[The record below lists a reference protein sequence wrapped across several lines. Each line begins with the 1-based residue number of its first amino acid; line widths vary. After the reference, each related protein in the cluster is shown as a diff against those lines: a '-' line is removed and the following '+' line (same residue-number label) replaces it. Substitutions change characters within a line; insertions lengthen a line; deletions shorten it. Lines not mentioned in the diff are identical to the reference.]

1 MHEGTHKYRAAL
13 YMMCHRVAR
22 QPSSTPPSPGG
33 IALMWSRLWSLQ
45 ELTWPPKTMW
55 VDIAGW
61 GAGLISGVDHDDLSD
76 GIMCVRAPVD
86 YVNILSLVC
95 CFTGRSYGSLE
106 RTP

>member
-1 MHEGTHKYRAAL
+1 
-13 YMMCHRVAR
+13 
-22 QPSSTPPSPGG
+22 
-33 IALMWSRLWSLQ
+33 
-45 ELTWPPKTMW
+45 MW